1 MTATMSNPLLTPA
14 SFSTDPMAWFRAR
27 QRQVLI
33 VGALVLGLGAVGGML
48 WWMQVRKEAYA
59 ANALEQARNA
69 AEGPNGLA
77 QSASMLQR
85 IIDQYQG
92 TDASQEAVL
101 TLAQVRMINGQ
112 NQLAAV
118 ALQEFVNRGVRP
130 KYQAPAHGLLGGALE
145 GVGKPAEA
153 AENYMVASQ
162 AADLGVMKAQYLVNA
177 ARAYEIAGNWEK
189 ALGALRTV
197 VKDYG
202 KTPLAVEATV
212 RLAELTKGAEPV
224 ATH

>member
-1 MTATMSNPLLTPA
+1 MTAIMSDTLSS
-14 SFSTDPMAWFRAR
+14 SFNADPMAWFRAR

-33 VGALVLGLGAVGGML
+33 VGGLVLGVGAVGGML
-48 WWMQVRKEAYA
+48 WWMQVRKEAFA

-77 QSASMLQR
+77 QSAGMLQK

-118 ALQEFVNRGVRP
+118 ALQQLVDKVVRT
-130 KYQAPAHGLLGGALE
+130 KFSAPAHGLLAGALE
-145 GVGKPAEA
+145 GVGKPADA

-162 AADLGVMKAQYLVNA
+162 ASDLDVMKAQYLVSA
-177 ARAYEIAGNWEK
+177 ARAYQIAGNQPK
-189 ALGALRTV
+189 ALEALRKV
-197 VKDYG
+197 VKDYA
-202 KTPLAVEATV
+202 KTQLAIEATV

>member
-14 SFSTDPMAWFRAR
+14 SFSADPMAWFRAR

-33 VGALVLGLGAVGGML
+33 VGGLVLGVAAVGGLL

-69 AEGPNGLA
+69 AEGQNGLA
-77 QSASMLQR
+77 VSAGMLQR

-118 ALQEFVNRGVRP
+118 ALQQFVDRGVRP

-153 AENYMVASQ
+153 AENYMQASQ
-162 AADLGVMKAQYLVNA
+162 AADLDVMKAQYLVNA
-177 ARAYEIAGNWEK
+177 ARAYEIAGNRPK
-189 ALGALRTV
+189 ALEALRIV
-197 VKDYG
+197 VKDYS
-202 KTPLAVEATV
+202 KTQLAVEATV
-212 RLAELTKGAEPV
+212 RLAELTNGAEPV

>member
-177 ARAYEIAGNWEK
+177 ARAYEIAGNREK

-197 VKDYG
+197 MKDYG

>member
-14 SFSTDPMAWFRAR
+14 SFRTDPMAWFRAR

-33 VGALVLGLGAVGGML
+33 VGVVVLGIAAVGGML

-77 QSASMLQR
+77 QSAGMLQR

-118 ALQEFVNRGVRP
+118 ALQQFVDRGVRP

-153 AENYMVASQ
+153 AENYLVASK
-162 AADLGVMKAQYLVNA
+162 AADLDVMKAQYLVNA
-177 ARAYEIAGNWEK
+177 ARAYEIAGNRPK
-189 ALGALRTV
+189 ALEALRAV

-202 KTPLAVEATV
+202 KTQLAVEATV
-212 RLAELTKGAEPV
+212 RLAEMTKGAEPV

>member
-33 VGALVLGLGAVGGML
+33 VGGLVLGVGAVGGML

-59 ANALEQARNA
+59 ASALEQARNT

-77 QSASMLQR
+77 QSAGMLQR

-118 ALQEFVNRGVRP
+118 ALQQFVDRGVRP

-153 AENYMVASQ
+153 AENYMAASK
-162 AADLGVMKAQYLVNA
+162 AADLDVMKAQYLVNA
-177 ARAYEIAGNWEK
+177 ARAYQIAGNQAK
-189 ALGALRTV
+189 ALEALRLV

-202 KTPLAVEATV
+202 KTPLATEATV